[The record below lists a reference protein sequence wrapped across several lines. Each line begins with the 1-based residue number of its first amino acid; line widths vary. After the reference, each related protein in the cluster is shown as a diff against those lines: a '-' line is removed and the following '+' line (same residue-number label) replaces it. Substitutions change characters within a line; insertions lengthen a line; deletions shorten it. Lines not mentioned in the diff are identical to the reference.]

1 MLSWERQKWTFC
13 NTHIQGNIKQQKE
26 DTPKYKDNP

>member
-13 NTHIQGNIKQQKE
+13 NTPIQGKIKQQKK
-26 DTPKYKDNP
+26 DTPKYKENP